1 MRKAQN
7 TETWHGDITALI
19 LHRISLFKFDE
30 IEGKIK
36 DTHERHLVTSPQ
48 QFHECIFLY
57 FFLPF
62 LFLNI
67 SRVFKW
73 VKVSFTLSCTRGAAK
88 HATEVTSLKSQTQKT
103 DSAVALNIN
112 YTAQT
117 LSFPLELAPCFSCLQ
132 TCKQCLDVLCAP
144 LSSILQKRKKKT
156 TNLRGESV
164 HLTNEQ
170 QREGTW
176 WEMLASDMGKWEA
189 KREVS
194 CQVLWVSRSSEG
206 RLCKTKRQEEICSL
220 YACMYWERK
229 QMIAKDTHANFCQ
242 EERDLNSLI
251 I

>member
-7 TETWHGDITALI
+7 TETWHRDITALI

-67 SRVFKW
+67 SRDFKW
-73 VKVSFTLSCTRGAAK
+73 VKVSFTLSRTRGAAK
-88 HATEVTSLKSQTQKT
+88 HATEVTSLKSQTQKP

-156 TNLRGESV
+156 KPQGRKCSFNKWTTERRNLVRNASV
-164 HLTNEQ
+164 RYGKMRSQKGSIVPSALSVQEQ
-170 QREGTW
+170 WRKVMQDQK
-176 WEMLASDMGKWEA
+176 A
-189 KREVS
+189 
-194 CQVLWVSRSSEG
+194 G
-206 RLCKTKRQEEICSL
+206 RN
-220 YACMYWERK
+220 M
-229 QMIAKDTHANFCQ
+229 
-242 EERDLNSLI
+242 
-251 I
+251 

>member
-67 SRVFKW
+67 SRDFKW

-144 LSSILQKRKKKT
+144 LSSILQKRKKNKPQGRKCSFNKWT
-156 TNLRGESV
+156 TERRNLVRNASV
-164 HLTNEQ
+164 RYGKMRSQKGSIVPSALSVQEQ
-170 QREGTW
+170 WRKVMQDQK
-176 WEMLASDMGKWEA
+176 A
-189 KREVS
+189 
-194 CQVLWVSRSSEG
+194 G
-206 RLCKTKRQEEICSL
+206 RN
-220 YACMYWERK
+220 M
-229 QMIAKDTHANFCQ
+229 
-242 EERDLNSLI
+242 
-251 I
+251 